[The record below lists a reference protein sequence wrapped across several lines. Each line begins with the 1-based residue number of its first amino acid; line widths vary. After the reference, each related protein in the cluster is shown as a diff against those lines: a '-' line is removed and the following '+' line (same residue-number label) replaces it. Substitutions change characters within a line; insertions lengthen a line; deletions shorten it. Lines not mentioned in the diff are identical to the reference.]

1 MVVALLCALLSPPA
15 PLPAPRPP
23 AARPVTTLEAT
34 SEPATG
40 ETPLKDHLPL
50 ARLPDDRLTVEVRVH
65 GEGPF
70 RFLVDTGAD
79 RTAVSTQLAERLG
92 LPPGAGVRMHSVT
105 GSSQVRTASLRGL
118 SVASRALPDVSAPL
132 LNADHV
138 RADGILGTDV
148 LRSALVRFDF
158 RSRLLSIG
166 AQRRSSRPSASRDEI
181 VVEGQRRAGR
191 LIVTEAMADGRRV
204 TVVLDTGS
212 EVTIA
217 NRALMRALGSRATK
231 GRIVE
236 LASVTG
242 AKLPATMIN
251 LRGLEIGRLHLV
263 DLPVAFADAHTFKI
277 MGLEDRPAIL
287 LGMNALKAFDSVTID
302 LGARKLRFDLPGGS
316 GNPPT
321 RPAS

>member
-1 MVVALLCALLSPPA
+1 MVIALLCALLSPSA
-15 PLPAPRPP
+15 PLPAPQPP

-34 SEPATG
+34 SEPASP
-40 ETPLKDHLPL
+40 ETSLKDHLPL
-50 ARLPDDRLTVEVRVH
+50 ATLPDDRLTVEVRVR

-92 LPPGAGVRMHSVT
+92 LTPGAGVRMHSVT
-105 GSSQVRTASLRGL
+105 GSSKVRTASLRGL
-118 SVASRALPDVSAPL
+118 SVSSRALPDVSAPL
-132 LNADHV
+132 LDANHV

-166 AQRRSSRPSASRDEI
+166 AQRRSSRGPSSRDEI

-191 LIVTEAMADGRRV
+191 LIVTEAMADGRSV

-217 NRALMRALGSRATK
+217 NRALMRALGPRATE

-242 AKLPATMIN
+242 AKLPATMMN
-251 LRGLEIGRLHLV
+251 LRELEIGRLQLV
-263 DLPVAFADAHTFKI
+263 DLPIAFADAHTFKI

-302 LGARKLRFDLPGGS
+302 LGARKLRFDLPSGS
-316 GNPPT
+316 GEAGG
-321 RPAS
+321 RRAS